1 MFMDR
6 ALPLTRC
13 TARAARAARAAAQ
26 GFTLIELITVVS
38 VLAIITA
45 IAAPSF
51 RSFIASQRIKAASYD
66 LTSAL
71 ILARNEALKRNGN
84 VQVGRTGT
92 SWNNGWQVKI
102 VSSDAVLGMQNAVDN
117 SLSFTGAPDRI
128 VFDANGRVASPT
140 AAVRIQLA
148 STTAT
153 SNAVRCVALTL
164 SGHAR
169 SSAGACS

>member
-1 MFMDR
+1 MPMSR
-6 ALPLTRC
+6 PAPRYN
-13 TARAARAARAAAQ
+13 ARPNAKAAR
-26 GFTLIELITVVS
+26 GFTLIELMTVVS
-38 VLAIITA
+38 VVAILTA

-51 RSFIASQRIKAASYD
+51 RSFVAGQRIKAASYD

-84 VQVGRTGT
+84 VQVARTGT

-102 VSSDAVLGMQNAVDN
+102 VSNDAVLGSQNAVDS

-128 VFDANGRVASPT
+128 VFNANGRVSSPT

-148 STTAT
+148 STAAT

-169 SSAGACS
+169 SSVGDCS